1 METMDDVAA
10 TFLKEKRKE
19 GMDQAYKRTQKKCTG
34 KWKCMSHVLKVSFV
48 DTL

>member
-1 METMDDVAA
+1 MISRTQIHPVNHHAIMETMDDVAA

-34 KWKCMSHVLKVSFV
+34 K
-48 DTL
+48 